1 MDSSQ
6 IIARHV
12 AGLAFRDLPT
22 SAVEATRRNLLDTV
36 GVAIAGAAAPGCA
49 AAVGAILGNDTG
61 TQSAVWGTGRR
72 ASAAEA
78 ALANGM
84 MAHAL
89 DFDDTHDLAV
99 LHAGI
104 SVVPAA
110 LAMAD
115 RIGGVS
121 GEELA
126 VAVTAG
132 LDLACRLGVATRV
145 SPVVRGWAYTAT
157 HGLFGAAA
165 AAARLLKLDAERIGH
180 ALGIAY
186 AQAAGNCQ
194 CLVDGALTKRMQPG
208 FAARNAVQSA
218 IFAEAGITGTI
229 HTFDGIHG
237 LARVYLGGEFDRD
250 VLLRDLGS
258 RYEHENL
265 GYKPYPACRH
275 THAAID
281 AALHLAKEHD
291 IALDTIEAIAV
302 GVNEEGYANVCIP
315 AETKCRP
322 RVVVDAQFSIPFCVA
337 TALARR
343 RVFIPDL
350 APDALGD
357 PAVLRLASLVRAHV
371 DPRLQQE
378 HGRGV
383 SPAAVSIV
391 LKNGTTLTAVREEAL
406 GGLGAPMDFDM
417 LAAKFRQCAQHAWG
431 PAAEARADALVEVFR
446 GFESLP
452 DVRALTSALG

>member
-6 IIARHV
+6 FIARYV
-12 AGLAFRDLPT
+12 AGLKFEDLPAT
-22 SAVEATRRNLLDTV
+22 AIEATRRNLLDTV
-36 GVAIAGAAAPGCA
+36 GVAIAGASAPGCREVVR
-49 AAVGAILGNDTG
+49 AVLDNYAG
-61 TQSAVWGTGRR
+61 TQSAVWGTGRG

-78 ALANGM
+78 ALANGT

-89 DFDDTHDLAV
+89 DFDDTHDIAV
-99 LHAGI
+99 LHAGV

-132 LDLACRLGVATRV
+132 LDVACRLGVATRV

-165 AAARLLKLDAERIGH
+165 AAARLLKLEAEQVGH

-208 FAARNAVQSA
+208 FSARNGVLSA
-218 IFAEAGITGTI
+218 ILASSGITGTTN
-229 HTFDGIHG
+229 TFDGIHG
-237 LARVYLGGEFDRD
+237 LARIYLGGEFDRD
-250 VLLRDLGS
+250 VLVRDLGAS
-258 RYEHENL
+258 FEHENL
-265 GYKPYPACRH
+265 SYKPYPACRH

-281 AALHLAKEHD
+281 AALHLASEHD
-291 IALDTIEAIAV
+291 IDPDAVEAISV
-302 GVNEEGYANVCIP
+302 GVNEEGYANVCVP
-315 AETKCRP
+315 AETKSRP
-322 RVVVDAQFSIPFCVA
+322 RVVVDAQFSIPFCIA
-337 TALARR
+337 TALAKR

-350 APDALGD
+350 APDALDD
-357 PAVLRLASLVRAHV
+357 PAVLRLAALVRAHV
-371 DPRLQQE
+371 DPQLQKE
-378 HGRGV
+378 YGRGV
-383 SPAAVSIV
+383 SPAAVSIT
-391 LKNGTTLTAVREEAL
+391 LKNGSTVTAIRTEAL
-406 GGLGAPMDFDM
+406 GGLAAPMDFDR
-417 LAAKFRQCAQHAWG
+417 LAVKFRQCARYASG
-431 PAAEARADALVEVFR
+431 PVTEAGADELIEAFR
-446 GFESLP
+446 RFEFLP
-452 DVRALTSALG
+452 DVRALTAGLG